1 MIIKKEEMATL
12 ANNSG
17 EAEHPHTAMGRDPS
31 PVPSEGTGE
40 AASTSA
46 AATALSLC
54 SLLPAAAHY
63 HHLFIP

>member
-1 MIIKKEEMATL
+1 MAAL
-12 ANNSG
+12 ANNSR

-40 AASTSA
+40 ATSTLVA
-46 AATALSLC
+46 AAMRSLC
-54 SLLPAAAHY
+54 SLLPVAAHY